1 LTSTVERTPPTP
13 FTVSS
18 LETWIERVR
27 SNVKPARFE
36 HVMRVAELARE
47 IAIANGLDADRAYLA
62 GVLHDLARDLP
73 GDELLR
79 LAPPESEMDTNH
91 PLALHGRAA
100 RAILESEGMT
110 DTDVLEAVEDHVTGP
125 RGGNPIAL
133 AVYIADVSEPGRGV
147 NHHIREMAFVN
158 LENAYTEALFCKVT
172 YLESQNKAV
181 HPRTRA
187 AFERLRQQHVLPD
200 HPVCQETT
208 SRAASVALEKRSTE
222 SNKTKMS
229 GKKRGGIKETA

>member
-1 LTSTVERTPPTP
+1 
-13 FTVSS
+13 
-18 LETWIERVR
+18 
-27 SNVKPARFE
+27 
-36 HVMRVAELARE
+36 MRVAELARD
-47 IAIANGLDADRAYLA
+47 IALANGLDADRAHLA

-73 GDELLR
+73 SEELLR
-79 LAPPESEMDTNH
+79 LAPPESDMDANN

-110 DTDVLEAVEDHVTGP
+110 DTDVLEAIEDHVTGP

-172 YLESQNKAV
+172 YLESHNKPV
-181 HPRTRA
+181 HPRTLA
-187 AFERLRQQHVLPD
+187 AFERLRQQHVLPE
-200 HPVCQETT
+200 HPVCEEIV
-208 SRAASVALEKRSTE
+208 SRATSVALENRTAGPEEHVNDPRKQRVGT
-222 SNKTKMS
+222 S
-229 GKKRGGIKETA
+229 GKKRGGIREPA